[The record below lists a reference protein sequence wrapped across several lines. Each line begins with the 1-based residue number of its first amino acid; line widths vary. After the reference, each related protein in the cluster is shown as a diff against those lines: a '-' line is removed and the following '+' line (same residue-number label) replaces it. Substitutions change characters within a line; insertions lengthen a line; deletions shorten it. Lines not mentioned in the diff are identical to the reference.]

1 MNREGIQRLTKEKIS
16 QRIREGVKG
25 RCLRRFIWGRGP
37 KEDWA
42 FKRYT
47 DMAPALG
54 HGRETHKN
62 RDLKTCTYAPWG

>member
-16 QRIREGVKG
+16 RRIREGVKG

-47 DMAPALG
+47 DMAPLWVTEEKPTKIA
-54 HGRETHKN
+54 T
-62 RDLKTCTYAPWG
+62 